1 MTVCLELLLTAEL
14 EFSLAVLYQID
25 GWRVFSVADFGY
37 GADGGLSVS
46 AM

>member
-1 MTVCLELLLTAEL
+1 MNKRWWGNEPV
-14 EFSLAVLYQID
+14 VD

-37 GADGGLSVS
+37 GADDGLSVS